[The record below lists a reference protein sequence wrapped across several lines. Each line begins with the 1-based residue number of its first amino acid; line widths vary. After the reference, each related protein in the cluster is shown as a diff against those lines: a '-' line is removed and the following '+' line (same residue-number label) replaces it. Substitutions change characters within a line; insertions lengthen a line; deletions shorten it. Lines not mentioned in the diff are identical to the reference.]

1 MLADRYDLPL
11 STVSAAAR
19 DAYVQGCDLA
29 LTFYPGAVEAFDRAI
44 AADPG
49 FALAHAGKAQV
60 LMREGNV
67 AAARAA
73 LAAAKDVAVGLSA
86 REASHIAF
94 FDLVFA
100 GRTDA
105 AIAALHEHLAAWPR
119 DALVL
124 ATAANPNGL
133 IGASGRIGQKH
144 QIAVLMDSLAPHYG
158 DDFWF
163 LAHHAMA
170 LSEDGQL
177 AAARPKIERS
187 VAANPNNAHGAHGFA
202 HVCYESGE
210 PDTARA
216 FLSSWLATYPRDGFF
231 HGHLSWHLSL
241 CELQAGN
248 WTEAL
253 RLYQDAM
260 TLDRHSGGPQQ
271 KMSDATAFL
280 WRSELAGHPRDA
292 AAWRAMYEYAN
303 SALPRPGSGLADLH
317 VILAQA
323 VMGDDAA
330 LDVRAR
336 QMEDLAR
343 RGALPVG
350 LLSAGTVAR
359 LHGVRTRGFFR
370 GDRGACPAGRGK
382 RAHWRQPRAARPDR
396 VHLVEGLSR
405 RRSAGGGTA
414 PARRAATWRIRRSRR
429 GGCGGALTCGAGGA
443 WLCPNC
449 RHRRCELIL
458 PCAE

>member
-11 STVSAAAR
+11 STASAAAR
-19 DAYVQGCDLA
+19 EAYVQGCDLA
-29 LTFYPGAVEAFDRAI
+29 LTLYPGAAEAFDRAI

-49 FALAHAGKAQV
+49 FALAHAGTAQV
-60 LMREGNV
+60 LMREGNM

-73 LAAAKDVAVGLSA
+73 LAAAKDVAGGLPA

-94 FDLVFA
+94 FELVFA

-105 AIAALHEHLAAWPR
+105 AIAALHAHLVAWPR

-124 ATAANPNGL
+124 ASAANPNGL
-133 IGASGRIGQKH
+133 IGASGRIGQKR
-144 QIAVLMDSLAPHYG
+144 QIAVLMNGLAPHYG

-187 VAANPNNAHGAHGFA
+187 VAVNPNNAHGAHGFA

-216 FLSSWLATYPRDGFF
+216 YLSSWLTTYPRDGFF

-248 WTEAL
+248 WAAAS
-253 RLYQDAM
+253 RLYRDAIA
-260 TLDRHSGGPQQ
+260 LDRHSGGPQQ
-271 KMSDATAFL
+271 KMSDGTAFL

-292 AAWRAMYEYAN
+292 AAWRAMYEYAD

-336 QMEDLAR
+336 EMEDLAR
-343 RGALPVG
+343 DGRYPSGSYLPALSRGFAAYERGDLAAAIETLSPLAG
-350 LLSAGTVAR
+350 QSERIGGSRAQHDLIEFTLLKAYLDADRLEEAR
-359 LHGVRTRGFFR
+359 LLLG
-370 GDRGACPAGRGK
+370 
-382 RAHWRQPRAARPDR
+382 
-396 VHLVEGLSR
+396 SR
-405 RRSAGGGTA
+405 RPGASGVPVIGV
-414 PARRAATWRIRRSRR
+414 AAVS
-429 GGCGGALTCGAGGA
+429 
-443 WLCPNC
+443 
-449 RHRRCELIL
+449 
-458 PCAE
+458 

>member
-1 MLADRYDLPL
+1 L
-11 STVSAAAR
+11 STSSAVAR
-19 DAYVQGCDLA
+19 DAYVRGSDLA
-29 LTFYPGAVEAFDRAI
+29 LTLYPGAVEAFDSAI

-49 FALAHAGKAQV
+49 FAMAHAGKAQV

-73 LAAAKDVAVGLSA
+73 LAAAKDVAAGLPA

-94 FDLVFA
+94 YDLVFA

-105 AIAALHEHLAAWPR
+105 AIDALHEHLAAWPR

-124 ATAANPNGL
+124 ASAANPNGL
-133 IGASGRIGQKH
+133 IGASGRIGQKQ
-144 QIAVLMDSLAPHYG
+144 QIAALLDSLAPHYG

-187 VAANPNNAHGAHGFA
+187 VAANPNNAHGAHAFA

-210 PDTARA
+210 PDKARTY
-216 FLSSWLATYPRDGFF
+216 LSTWLASYPRAGFF

-248 WTEAL
+248 WDAAS
-253 RLYQDAM
+253 RLYRDAM

-271 KMSDATAFL
+271 KMSDAAAFL

-292 AAWRAMYEYAN
+292 AAWHAMYDYAN

-323 VMGDDAA
+323 VMGDDAG

-336 QMEDLAR
+336 QMEDMAQEGRYPSGSYLPTLSRGFAAFERGDFAAAIEVLEPLAAASERIGGSRAQHDLIEFTLLKACLEAGRLEEAR
-343 RGALPVG
+343 R
-350 LLSAGTVAR
+350 LLSARRPGASGVPVA
-359 LHGVRTRGFFR
+359 GV
-370 GDRGACPAGRGK
+370 
-382 RAHWRQPRAARPDR
+382 AA
-396 VHLVEGLSR
+396 VH
-405 RRSAGGGTA
+405 
-414 PARRAATWRIRRSRR
+414 
-429 GGCGGALTCGAGGA
+429 
-443 WLCPNC
+443 
-449 RHRRCELIL
+449 
-458 PCAE
+458 